1 MTQRRNSDQCIRSTC
16 TKRSHHSSL
25 QSIHQK

>member
-16 TKRSHHSSL
+16 NKRSHHSSP
-25 QSIHQK
+25 QNIHQI